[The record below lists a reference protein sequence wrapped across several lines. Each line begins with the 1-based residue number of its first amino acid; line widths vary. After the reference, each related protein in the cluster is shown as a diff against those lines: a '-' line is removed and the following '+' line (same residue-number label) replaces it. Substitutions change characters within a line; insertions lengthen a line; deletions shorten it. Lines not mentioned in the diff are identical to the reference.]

1 MVFERRGV
9 RAVPELDRIKSLEI
23 DQFEGL
29 YHISQKLIEAE
40 YRENLMQDALDIII
54 KALDAERGLFI
65 QFTTNSQEF
74 VVLTGRNFNKET
86 IDDSAEFSSSILRQV
101 KTTKEPC
108 LVHDVLSDPKISQ
121 FESIQAFGIK
131 SVIAVPVL
139 HNGEVWG
146 AIVVD
151 SIMHRKEF
159 TEQNLKFMR
168 FFSNLLSLALDRL
181 LREESLHKE
190 NIFLKN
196 QLINSTTIPDIIG
209 ESPAMKSTAALI
221 HKVAAT
227 EASVLLLGESGT
239 GKDIIASSIHKLSAR
254 KDSPFLAQFCGSIAD
269 SLLESELFGYKK
281 GAFTGAVADKKGLFE
296 AANKGTFFLDEIGD
310 ISMPIQAKLLRVLQ
324 NKELIRVG
332 DNEPLKVDV
341 RIIAATNKDLRQLT
355 KENKFRE
362 DLFYRLNVFP
372 ITIPP
377 LRERTG
383 DVKLLANYFI
393 RKHSNK
399 DLGITREALNLLEN
413 YLWPGNVR
421 QLENTIQRAL
431 ILCDDNMIQTSHII
445 LEQEDELTNFSGT
458 LQEFEKLLL
467 FKRLQRH
474 NGNRTAT
481 AKSLDVSVR
490 WIQLKLKEAA
500 SEDHSD
506 LKNI

>member
-1 MVFERRGV
+1 
-9 RAVPELDRIKSLEI
+9 
-23 DQFEGL
+23 
-29 YHISQKLIEAE
+29 
-40 YRENLMQDALDIII
+40 
-54 KALDAERGLFI
+54 
-65 QFTTNSQEF
+65 
-74 VVLTGRNFNKET
+74 
-86 IDDSAEFSSSILRQV
+86 
-101 KTTKEPC
+101 
-108 LVHDVLSDPKISQ
+108 
-121 FESIQAFGIK
+121 
-131 SVIAVPVL
+131 VPVL

-151 SIMHRKEF
+151 SILRRKEF

-196 QLINSTTIPDIIG
+196 QLRNSTTIPDIIG
-209 ESPAMKSTAALI
+209 ESPAMKSAAALI

-227 EASVLLLGESGT
+227 EASVLILGESGT

-254 KDSPFLAQFCGSIAD
+254 KDAPFLAQFCGSIAD

-281 GAFTGAVADKKGLFE
+281 GAFTGANTDKKGLFE

-310 ISMPIQAKLLRVLQ
+310 ISMTIQAKLLRVLQ

-341 RIIAATNKDLRQLT
+341 RIIAATNKDLRVLT
-355 KENKFRE
+355 KEGKFRE

-377 LRERTG
+377 LRERAG
-383 DVKLLANYFI
+383 DVKLLTNYFI

-413 YLWPGNVR
+413 YSWPGNVR

-445 LEQEDELTNFSGT
+445 LEQEEEISNFSGT
-458 LQEFEKLLL
+458 LLEFEKLIL
-467 FKRLQRH
+467 FKRLQKY

-500 SEDHSD
+500 SEGHSE
-506 LKNI
+506 LKNL